1 MNFGISHLEKIEFW
15 YKPTILLIKGNTI
28 IFRRMRPNLVV
39 YKNMFQENQ
48 IFAREE
54 VELTEEL
61 EEDKQR
67 KFRQKY
73 RVEKLTP
80 EEIKTIST
88 EEFIKA
94 KKEYIESLEE
104 VK

>member
-1 MNFGISHLEKIEFW
+1 
-15 YKPTILLIKGNTI
+15 
-28 IFRRMRPNLVV
+28 
-39 YKNMFQENQ
+39 MFQENQ

-80 EEIKTIST
+80 EEIETIST